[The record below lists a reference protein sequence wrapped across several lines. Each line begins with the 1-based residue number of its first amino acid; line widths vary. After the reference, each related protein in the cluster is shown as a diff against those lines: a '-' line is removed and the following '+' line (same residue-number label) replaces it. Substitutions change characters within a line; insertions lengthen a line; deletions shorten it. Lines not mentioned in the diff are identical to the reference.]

1 MRDPFFDKTK
11 CDRCGGSL
19 KDGRMQSMF
28 NEDCLC
34 MNCIETERKL
44 PEYGEAVK
52 TDHAEIRRGK
62 FNFKGIGYPK
72 NKL

>member
-11 CDRCGGSL
+11 CDRCGSSL

-34 MNCIETERKL
+34 MNCIEAERKL

-52 TDHAEIRRGK
+52 ADHAEIRREN